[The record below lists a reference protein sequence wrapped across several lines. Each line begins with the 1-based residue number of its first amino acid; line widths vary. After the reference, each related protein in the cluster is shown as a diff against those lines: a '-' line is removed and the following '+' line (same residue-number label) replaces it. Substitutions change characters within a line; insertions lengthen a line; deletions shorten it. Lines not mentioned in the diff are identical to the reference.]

1 MMSLFNFFGSIFGY
15 VLWPIFYVVQ
25 NFGIAIIIFAILAKI
40 VLFPF
45 SIKQQKSMANNA
57 RLQKKQQEIREKYKN
72 NKQKQ
77 NEEVQKLYQKE
88 GVSPSSGCLTSIVP
102 FLVMLG
108 IFYSISSPLTNTLHL
123 DSDLVSSLVTY
134 AQHIPGAPLGNSSY
148 TYYQQI
154 EILGIFQNL
163 SNTDFVKNCFT
174 PENVADINMFISGF
188 ELIPGTGIDM
198 LKTASSYGFFGSFY
212 TLIPVL
218 CFLSSLVTTLLTSK
232 LNGTQMQ
239 GCMMVM
245 LLAMPLFSAYI
256 AYSVP
261 AAVGFYWICSTLL
274 GLVQSVIMHKFYNPV
289 TMIAN
294 QEARHIAL
302 MEQKEKEVKK
312 A

>member
-1 MMSLFNFFGSIFGY
+1 MAFFNFFGSIFGY

-25 NFGIAIIIFAILAKI
+25 NYGIAIIIFAILAKI
-40 VLFPF
+40 LLFPF

-57 RLQKKQQEIREKYKN
+57 RLQKKQKEINERYKN
-72 NKQKQ
+72 NKQKA
-77 NEEVQKLYQKE
+77 NEEMQKLYQKE
-88 GVSPSSGCLTSIVP
+88 GVNPSSGCLTSIVP
-102 FLVMLG
+102 MLVMLG

-123 DSDLVSSLVTY
+123 DSDLVSSTVTY
-134 AQHIPGAPLGNSSY
+134 AQHLPGMPLTSSAN

-154 EILGIFQNL
+154 EVLNNFGAMIN
-163 SNTDFVKNCFT
+163 SDFIKECFT
-174 PENVADINMFISGF
+174 QNQINNVNMLASGF
-188 ELIPGTGIDM
+188 ELIPGSGISM
-198 LKTASSYGFFGSFY
+198 LNIPSAYGFFGSFY
-212 TLIPVL
+212 TLIPVF
-218 CFLSSLVTTLLTSK
+218 CFLSSIVTQIITMK
-232 LNGTQMQ
+232 VNGTQMQ

-245 LLAMPLFSAYI
+245 IFGMPLFSAYI

-274 GLVQSVIMHKFYNPV
+274 GLVQSIVMHRFYNPV

-302 MEQKEKEVKK
+302 MEQNERKVKK